1 MCKPICPATVKKDA
15 AATNGTP
22 KSSKGSWP
30 EWGRLLKGSIYPKS
44 PDNCPSCGEHVTT
57 MGELL
62 DATIEQVATILQRG
76 LDSGWGTVPTAR
88 LKARA

>member
-1 MCKPICPATVKKDA
+1 
-15 AATNGTP
+15 
-22 KSSKGSWP
+22 
-30 EWGRLLKGSIYPKS
+30 
-44 PDNCPSCGEHVTT
+44 